1 MYLPEPTL
9 VQRAQDGD
17 STSCLDLGKHYF
29 YSTLIK
35 DNFQQ
40 AFDWIRRSAEQG
52 HPDAQFWVADLYS
65 LGHGTQQSNT
75 NAYEYY
81 TMAALQGC
89 ENALIRLRRIY
100 HDEIMIQ
107 CPDILNKE
115 EERFISKIFRDTPYG
130 TRKLYDSRIT
140 HIWPDLAENSLISYF
155 CEMFKK
161 CKYADMLNEGNR
173 TKLAFLYHYGY
184 GVVKDVEQAVELYTE
199 AANRGC
205 MDAQYHLACLYQSE
219 MTEYEKSLRWYAAA
233 AHGGHIAAQKHLDYL
248 SRQGFKLDGR
258 FLFDQSKWM
267 DSKASGECTDIL
279 DQSGSD
285 IITERYKR

>member
-1 MYLPEPTL
+1 MHLPEPTL
-9 VQRAQDGD
+9 VQRAQEGD

-35 DNFQQ
+35 NNVQQ
-40 AFDWIRRSAEQG
+40 AFEWIRRSAEQG

-65 LGHGTQQSNT
+65 LGQGTQQSNT
-75 NAYEYY
+75 DAYDYY

-89 ENALIRLRRIY
+89 ENALIRLRRLY

-107 CPDILNKE
+107 CPGALNKE
-115 EERFISKIFRDTPYG
+115 EERLIPMKRRGTPYS
-130 TRKLYDSRIT
+130 TRKLYDSRMT
-140 HIWPDLAENSLISYF
+140 HIRPDLAENSLISYF
-155 CEMFKK
+155 CEMFKR
-161 CKYADMLNEGNR
+161 CIYADMLHENNR

-184 GVVKDVEQAVELYTE
+184 GVVKDVEQAVELYTK
-199 AANRGC
+199 AANGGC

-219 MTEYEKSLRWYAAA
+219 MMEYEKALGCYAAA
-233 AHGGHIAAQKHLDYL
+233 AHGGHIAAQKHLNYL
-248 SRQGFKLDGR
+248 SRYGFKLDGG
-258 FLFDQSKWM
+258 LSFDQSKWM
-267 DSKASGECTDIL
+267 VSSIL